1 MLIHELLAKVH
12 QEELLREAA
21 HYRLISQVQ
30 LRSARRTY
38 SYGLALAWLGSRLYK
53 WGNLL
58 QERFSDTETI
68 APSQA
73 VKSCI

>member
-1 MLIHELLAKVH
+1 MFYNEYLMWARQK
-12 QEELLREAA
+12 ELLREAA

-30 LRSARRTY
+30 RRSARRKY
-38 SYGLALAWLGSRLYK
+38 SYGLALAWLGSRLCK
-53 WGNLL
+53 WGSLL

-73 VKSCI
+73 VKNCI

>member
-1 MLIHELLAKVH
+1 MLIHEQLAKIH

-21 HYRLISQVQ
+21 HYRLIAQAQ
-30 LRSARRTY
+30 GRSARRKY
-38 SYGLALAWLGSRLYK
+38 SYGLALAWLGSRLCK

-68 APSQA
+68 AQSQA
-73 VKSCI
+73 VKSSI

>member
-1 MLIHELLAKVH
+1 MLLHELLAKVH

-21 HYRLISQVQ
+21 QYRLIAQAQ
-30 LRSARRTY
+30 RRSPRRKY
-38 SYGLALAWLGSRLYK
+38 SYSPALAWLGSLLCR

-58 QERFSDTETI
+58 QERFSDPEII

-73 VKSCI
+73 VKSSI